1 MNILIWLYGVIFG
14 PIIFYLLGPLDLVYG
29 PSLIATDHSQSFLK
43 IEPNVQN
50 RTDTQVEV

>member
-1 MNILIWLYGVIFG
+1 MNILIWSYGLIFG